1 MRLQPYGLG
10 FHLRRKFIWA
20 AVFLCPCFMTPLLSA
35 ARPQAILPAQTAKSA
50 AVTRI
55 TSSISVDGVLDE
67 PVWSS
72 APKIG
77 ELTQREPIPGIP
89 STEATQ
95 VTLLYDA
102 DRFYVGVMCYDSEP
116 NRVIGT
122 RMERDASLGDDDRI
136 EILFDT
142 FHDRSNAFYFATN
155 PAGALVDGL
164 VFANGQSNLQWDAT
178 WEVRTRRTNAGWTA
192 EFAIPFKSLSFPS
205 ARTTWG
211 FNIARNIQRKLEDD
225 RWSGAR
231 LELRFLQV
239 SEAGEITGL
248 DEITQGMGLDI
259 RPFVAGRWLHRG
271 ANGDDVLTGKPG
283 LDMFYN
289 LTPSLKFTGTANT
302 DFGETEVDAR
312 QINLTR
318 FSQFFPEKRT
328 FFLEDAGVFAFSN
341 TEATTFAGIPSHRSQ
356 VIPFFSRR
364 IGLLSGEEVPITLG
378 AKLTGKIG
386 RTDVGMLDV
395 RTRDSSL
402 AAEKN
407 FFVGRVKQNLL
418 RQSSIGVIFTHG
430 NPASALSSSTIG
442 ADVRLATAQ
451 FLGGNRNLALNIFGV
466 KSMNEGVSS
475 RDGTYGLSVEY
486 PNDLIEAEFLWREV
500 QQNFQPALGFVS
512 RRNVRLMRID
522 GRFSPLPKHF
532 LGLRRVPIPISY
544 TRFTRLDNG
553 EVESWDVFT
562 APADWH
568 FNSGDAVHINI
579 RPMYERLFAPF
590 LISRARGISLPPG
603 EYRFT
608 RYRVQGASAAK
619 RRLEATID
627 WWFGTYWS
635 GHADEVQTT
644 LLYKIPPRFVISF
657 TTNQTF
663 ARLPQGRFVARIMS
677 WQVNYSASPFLTFSN
692 LIQYDNDSRNLGWQS
707 RMRWI
712 VHPGNDLFFVFSQG
726 WIQDPSGG
734 FRYRAE
740 DSKVSAKFQYT
751 FRF

>member
-1 MRLQPYGLG
+1 MKGAETRGP
-10 FHLRRKFIWA
+10 RKFWRWLFLPVA
-20 AVFLCPCFMTPLLSA
+20 ACLCQFISTQLLFAIPQDTPA
-35 ARPQAILPAQTAKSA
+35 AAAAKSA
-50 AVTRI
+50 IVTRVTTDI
-55 TSSISVDGVLDE
+55 TVDGLLDE
-67 PVWSS
+67 PAWRS

-77 ELTQREPIPGIP
+77 DLTQREPTPGIP
-89 STEATQ
+89 ATEATE

-102 DRFYVGVMCYDSEP
+102 DRLYIGVICFDSEP
-116 NRVIGT
+116 NRIIGT
-122 RMERDASLGDDDRI
+122 RMERDASLSDDDRI
-136 EILFDT
+136 EILLDT

-164 VFANGQSNLQWDAT
+164 VFANGQSNMQWDAT
-178 WEVRTRRTNAGWTA
+178 WEVRTRRSEEGWAA
-192 EFAIPFKSLSFPS
+192 EFAIPFKSLNFP
-205 ARTTWG
+205 AERTTWG

-239 SEAGEITGL
+239 SEAGQVTGL
-248 DEITQGMGLDI
+248 EEITQGIGLDI

-271 ANGDDVLTGKPG
+271 ATGDDVLTGKPG

-328 FFLEDAGVFAFSN
+328 FFLEDAGVFSFSN
-341 TEATTFAGIPSHRSQ
+341 TNSTSFAGIPSHRSQ
-356 VIPFFSRR
+356 IIPFFSRR

-386 RTDVGMLDV
+386 RTDIGMLDV
-395 RTRDSSL
+395 RTRESVL
-402 AAEKN
+402 APEKN
-407 FFVGRVKQNLL
+407 FFVGRVRRNLL
-418 RQSSIGVIFTHG
+418 RQSSAGFIFTNG
-430 NPASALSSSTIG
+430 NPASSLSSSTVG
-442 ADVRLATAQ
+442 ADVRLATSR
-451 FLGGNRNLALNIFGV
+451 FLGGSRNIALNLFGV
-466 KSMNEGVSS
+466 KSINEGISS

-486 PNDLIEAEFLWREV
+486 PNDLIEGEFLWREV
-500 QQNFQPALGFVS
+500 QRDFQPALGFVS

-522 GRFSPLPKHF
+522 GRFSPRPEKF

-568 FNSGDAVHINI
+568 FNSGDAIHVNV
-579 RPMYERLFAPF
+579 RTFYERLFAPF
-590 LISRARGISLPPG
+590 NISSTVALPPG

-608 RYRVQGASAAK
+608 RYRLQGASAAK
-619 RRLEATID
+619 RRIEATID

-635 GHADEVQTT
+635 GHADEIQTT
-644 LLYKIPPRFVISF
+644 LLYKLPPRFVISF
-657 TTNQTF
+657 TTDQTF

-712 VHPGNDLFFVFSQG
+712 LDPGNDLFLVFSQG
-726 WIQDPSGG
+726 WIQDPGG
-734 FRYRAE
+734 GLRYRAE